1 MFDYYTIADSEQI
14 RFYQLPRELVKH
26 ERFKGLSDSAKILYA
41 LLRDRVSL
49 SVKNN
54 WVDEMGR
61 VYIIFTLAEIMEDL
75 GCANQKATKS
85 MKELQKIGLV
95 ENVRRG
101 LGKPN
106 ILYVKNFASGL
117 GDTSKS
123 LTNPINPLIHE
134 NHESGTMKIM
144 NQESLKSG
152 IKSHENHEQSI
163 LTLSHT
169 NLSDIESK
177 SKSSQSHTDAPQKLS
192 TKGETDKAVAADDN
206 TTINN
211 LVKKSKNKKT
221 STITDEPI
229 NQHKQME
236 VSKYN
241 KNHYNSYKTIIQENI
256 DYENFIHSRSDI
268 PLIDG
273 LIETMLDVICTENPT
288 TIKMGNETKNRD
300 LVRSIYLKL
309 KYEHIAHVVNQYKA
323 QHHQIIHKGAYMRK
337 MLYTVY
343 QELDA
348 HYTNQV
354 RADGVVW

>member
-54 WVDEMGR
+54 WVDELGR

-123 LTNPINPLIHE
+123 SANPVNPLIHE
-134 NHESGTMKIM
+134 NHDSGIMKSM
-144 NQESLKSG
+144 NQESLKSRN
-152 IKSHENHEQSI
+152 KSHENHEQSI
-163 LTLSHT
+163 LTLNYT
-169 NLSDIESK
+169 NLNDTESE
-177 SKSSQSHTDAPQKLS
+177 SSQSQTAPPQELS
-192 TKGETDKAVAADDN
+192 TKKKTDKTVTTDNDNSTNGSVIKSENKKASADDP
-206 TTINN
+206 
-211 LVKKSKNKKT
+211 VS
-221 STITDEPI
+221 
-229 NQHKQME
+229 QHRQAE
-236 VSKYN
+236 ATKYSEG
-241 KNHYNSYKTIIQENI
+241 HYNSYKAIIQENI
-256 DYENFIHSRSDI
+256 DYGSFTHSRSDI
-268 PLIDG
+268 SLVDG
-273 LIETMLDVICTENPT
+273 LIETMLDVICTESPA
-288 TIKMGNETKNRD
+288 TIKMGDETKSRD
-300 LVRSIYLKL
+300 LVRSVYLKL
-309 KYEHIAHVVNQYKA
+309 KHEHIAHVVDQYKA
-323 QHHQIIHKGAYMRK
+323 QHHQITHKGAYMRK

-343 QELDA
+343 QEIDA